1 MKYTKEQLENIA
13 AKLRDMPP
21 VEKKKQEHS
30 KQEAVKVLAKEIA
43 AMQKR
48 GYTLDQISEALRG
61 EGLAVAT
68 PTLKSYLQRAKPAS
82 NKTKVQTPGN
92 MTRTHLPAKK
102 HADAS
107 KAKFTPKEDSTD
119 I

>member
-1 MKYTKEQLENIA
+1 MKYTTEQLEAIA
-13 AKLRDMPP
+13 TKLRDMPQ
-21 VEKKKQEHS
+21 VEKKKQEYS

-48 GYTLDQISEALRG
+48 GYSLDQISETLRG

-68 PTLKSYLQRAKPAS
+68 PTLKSYLQRAKPN
-82 NKTKVQTPGN
+82 NKKTTVQTAGDTPKPVTIKAEN
-92 MTRTHLPAKK
+92 T
-102 HADAS
+102 S
-107 KAKFTPKEDSTD
+107 KATFIPKADTSD